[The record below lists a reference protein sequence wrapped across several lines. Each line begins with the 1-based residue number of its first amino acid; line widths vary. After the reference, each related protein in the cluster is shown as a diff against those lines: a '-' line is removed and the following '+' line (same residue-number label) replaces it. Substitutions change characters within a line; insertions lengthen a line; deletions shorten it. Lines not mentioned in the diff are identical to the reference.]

1 MGVWM
6 RAMSRENQPGYIISK
21 QLDIRG
27 KVCPLTFVYT
37 KLTLEELE
45 EGTYLEVILDFPAA
59 IKNIPQSCKR
69 QSLAELVEVK
79 EGNSEKAEW
88 IMILKKL

>member
-1 MGVWM
+1 MF
-6 RAMSRENQPGYIISK
+6 AMSSKNKSYYKDSK

-37 KLTLEELE
+37 KLALEELE
-45 EGTYLEVILDFPAA
+45 KDKVLEVYLDFPPAL
-59 IKNIPQSCKR
+59 KNIPESCKR
-69 QSLAELVEVK
+69 QNIAELLEIK
-79 EGNSEKAEW
+79 KHDSDKPEW

>member
-1 MGVWM
+1 
-6 RAMSRENQPGYIISK
+6 MSSKNKSYYKDSK

-37 KLTLEELE
+37 KLALEELE
-45 EGTYLEVILDFPAA
+45 KDTVLEVYLDFPPAL
-59 IKNIPQSCKR
+59 KNIPESCKR
-69 QSLAELVEVK
+69 QNIAELLEIK
-79 EGNSEKAEW
+79 KHDSDKPEW

>member
-1 MGVWM
+1 MI
-6 RAMSRENQPGYIISK
+6 SRDKPLYKDSK

-27 KVCPLTFVYT
+27 KMCPLTFVYT

-45 EGTYLEVILDFPAA
+45 KDTILEVYLDFPPAL
-59 IKNIPQSCKR
+59 KNIPESCKR
-69 QSLAELVEVK
+69 QSIAELIEIK
-79 EGNSEKAEW
+79 ENPSDKPEW

>member
-1 MGVWM
+1 MLV
-6 RAMSRENQPGYIISK
+6 MSSRDKSFYKDSK

-27 KVCPLTFVYT
+27 KMCPLTFVYT

-45 EGTYLEVILDFPAA
+45 KDTILEVYLDFPPAL
-59 IKNIPQSCKR
+59 KNIPESCKR
-69 QSLAELVEVK
+69 QSIAELLEIK
-79 EGNSEKAEW
+79 ENPSDKPEW

>member
-1 MGVWM
+1 ML
-6 RAMSRENQPGYIISK
+6 AMSSRNKPYYKNST

-37 KLTLEELE
+37 KLALEELE
-45 EGTYLEVILDFPAA
+45 TGNILEVYLDFPAA
-59 IKNIPQSCKR
+59 LKNIPENCKR
-69 QSLAELVEVK
+69 QNIAELLEIK
-79 EGNSEKAEW
+79 EYHSDKPEW

>member
-1 MGVWM
+1 ML
-6 RAMSRENQPGYIISK
+6 AMSSTDKSNYKDST

-37 KLTLEELE
+37 KLALEELE
-45 EGTYLEVILDFPAA
+45 RGRILEVYLDFPPAL
-59 IKNIPQSCKR
+59 KNIPESCKR
-69 QSLAELVEVK
+69 QNMAELLEIK
-79 EGNSEKAEW
+79 NHHSDKPEW

>member
-1 MGVWM
+1 ML
-6 RAMSRENQPGYIISK
+6 ALSSTDKSNYKDST

-37 KLTLEELE
+37 KLALEELE
-45 EGTYLEVILDFPAA
+45 RGRILEVYLDFPPAL
-59 IKNIPQSCKR
+59 KNIPESCKR
-69 QSLAELVEVK
+69 QNMAELLEIK
-79 EGNSEKAEW
+79 KHLSDKPEW

>member
-1 MGVWM
+1 ML
-6 RAMSRENQPGYIISK
+6 AMSSTDKSNYKDST

-37 KLTLEELE
+37 KLALEELE
-45 EGTYLEVILDFPAA
+45 RGRILEVYLDFPPAL
-59 IKNIPQSCKR
+59 KNIPESCKR
-69 QSLAELVEVK
+69 QNMAELLEIK
-79 EGNSEKAEW
+79 KHHSDKPEW

>member
-1 MGVWM
+1 MISNIKPYYKG
-6 RAMSRENQPGYIISK
+6 SK

-37 KLTLEELE
+37 KLALEELKRE
-45 EGTYLEVILDFPAA
+45 SVLEVYLDFPPAL
-59 IKNIPQSCKR
+59 KNIPESCKR
-69 QSLAELVEVK
+69 QSLAELLEIK
-79 EGNSEKAEW
+79 EQHSDKPEW

>member
-1 MGVWM
+1 MF
-6 RAMSRENQPGYIISK
+6 AMSSKNKSYYKDSK

-37 KLTLEELE
+37 KLALEELE
-45 EGTYLEVILDFPAA
+45 KDTVLEVYLDFPPAL
-59 IKNIPQSCKR
+59 KNIPESCKR
-69 QSLAELVEVK
+69 QNIAELLEIK
-79 EGNSEKAEW
+79 KHDSDKPEW